1 MGGKGQRM
9 DGKGKRLAPCGA
21 WPLAECDNI
30 PRKSSLTICS
40 VDDEMPTTRT
50 LMAFEVYH
58 WVSSHVLKSIHQN
71 QKLRDPLLHRNQIPL
86 LRHQRKSAL
95 L

>member
-1 MGGKGQRM
+1 MGGRGQEWTERENALLPAER
-9 DGKGKRLAPCGA
+9 G
-21 WPLAECDNI
+21 PLAKYDNI

-40 VDDEMPTTRT
+40 VDDEMLTTRT

-86 LRHQRKSAL
+86 HRHQRKSAL